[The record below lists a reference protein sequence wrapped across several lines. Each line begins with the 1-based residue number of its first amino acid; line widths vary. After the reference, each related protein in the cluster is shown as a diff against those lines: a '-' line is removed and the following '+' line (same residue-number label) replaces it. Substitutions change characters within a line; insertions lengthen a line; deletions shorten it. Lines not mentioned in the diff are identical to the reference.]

1 MALAAELIAICWVV
15 WVLTWIV
22 TAIVF
27 RPASADAR
35 PPGRIRRRSFR
46 LIITIGVLIAVSTR
60 HAGALTFADG
70 VRAVGV
76 VVCAAGVAVAIWA
89 RLCLGRNWGMPMS
102 VRGHP
107 TLVRDGPYRYVRHP
121 IYSGVLLMILGTAL
135 ASGPAWL
142 VAAAGAAAYFVMS
155 LRVEEAD
162 MASLFPDDYPQYAAH
177 TKRLIPF
184 VY

>member
-1 MALAAELIAICWVV
+1 VAAAELIAICWVV

-27 RPASADAR
+27 RPTSADAR
-35 PPGRIRRRSFR
+35 PRGRMRGRSPR
-46 LIITIGVLIAVSTR
+46 LIITIGLLIAVSTR
-60 HAGALTFADG
+60 HAGALTFPDG

-76 VVCAAGVAVAIWA
+76 ALCAAGVAVAIWA

-102 VRGHP
+102 LRGRP
-107 TLVRDGPYRYVRHP
+107 ALVRRGPYRYVRHP
-121 IYSGVLLMILGTAL
+121 IYSGVLLMIVGTAL

-142 VAAAGAAAYFVMS
+142 VAAAGAAAYFVIS

-162 MASLFPDDYPQYAAH
+162 MARAFPDDYPRYAAR
-177 TKRLIPF
+177 TKRLVPF

>member
-1 MALAAELIAICWVV
+1 M
-15 WVLTWIV
+15 
-22 TAIVF
+22 
-27 RPASADAR
+27 
-35 PPGRIRRRSFR
+35 
-46 LIITIGVLIAVSTR
+46 
-60 HAGALTFADG
+60 
-70 VRAVGV
+70 
-76 VVCAAGVAVAIWA
+76 
-89 RLCLGRNWGMPMS
+89 
-102 VRGHP
+102 RGHP
-107 TLVRDGPYRYVRHP
+107 TLVRCGPYRYVRHP

>member
-1 MALAAELIAICWVV
+1 M
-15 WVLTWIV
+15 
-22 TAIVF
+22 
-27 RPASADAR
+27 
-35 PPGRIRRRSFR
+35 
-46 LIITIGVLIAVSTR
+46 
-60 HAGALTFADG
+60 
-70 VRAVGV
+70 
-76 VVCAAGVAVAIWA
+76 
-89 RLCLGRNWGMPMS
+89 
-102 VRGHP
+102 
-107 TLVRDGPYRYVRHP
+107 RHP